1 MYLIE
6 QRVAGDAFQQAGNLF
21 IRCLFGIVHKELRH
35 GQGKDSLYL
44 VPSQAFHKIRDV
56 VKGSEDLFRPFTE
69 SPGCGF
75 ITLPCLLHQQ
85 GPGYG
90 VKNRT
95 TVVCC
100 LFSFVQ
106 IVITLLCFSRRLR
119 VSAFH
124 LVPRVVRAACLR
136 NERSAAAIREGDY
149 KVTGLALQD
158 GVCVGKRPG
167 NRYFCLKL
175 SEKACFFSALR
186 GIWETYV
193 TL

>member
-1 MYLIE
+1 MYLVE
-6 QRVAGDAFQQAGNLF
+6 QCVAGDAFQQARDLF
-21 IRCLFGIVHKELRH
+21 IRRPFGITHKEFHH

-44 VPSQAFHKIRDV
+44 VATQTFHKIRDV
-56 VKGSEDLFRPFTE
+56 VKGPEDIFRPFTE

-90 VKNRT
+90 VKSCPM
-95 TVVCC
+95 VACC
-100 LFSFVQ
+100 LFTFVQ

-119 VSAFH
+119 VSA
-124 LVPRVVRAACLR
+124 LRVVPRVLRAACLR
-136 NERSAAAIREGDY
+136 SERSAAVIREGDY

-158 GVCVGKRPG
+158 GVCVGKRLG
-167 NRYFCLKL
+167 NRYFCLKF
-175 SEKACFFSALR
+175 SEKDLFLFCFARHL
-186 GIWETYV
+186 ETYV